1 MEQAEDLQAI
11 RDGVAAVCQG
21 FDDAY
26 WSDCDSQ
33 ARFPAE
39 FHKAMADGGWLGV
52 TIPESYGGA
61 GLGVEAAAT
70 VMHEAAR
77 HGGAM
82 AAASSIHINMFGPH
96 ALVVHGADAQK
107 QSWLPR
113 LVSGEDQVCFAVTE
127 PDAGLDTSNIKT
139 TAQKADGGYVIN
151 GRKIWTST
159 AQIAGKIVILAR
171 TTAREACA
179 KPTDGMSLFYTDLD
193 RTKVEVQRID
203 KHGRAAVDSN
213 LVFFDNIFVPEA
225 HLIGDEGRGFH
236 YLLDSLNPERILVA
250 VEAIA
255 IGQDALER
263 AARYA
268 REREVFGRPIGQ
280 NQAIQHPLAECWANL
295 EAAHMMAQKAA
306 RLYDAG
312 QPCGAEANA
321 AKLLGARAGHD
332 ACQQALLTHGG
343 MGYAKEYQVERLLR
357 EVMICR
363 LAPVSEQMILSYIA
377 EKVLDQPKS
386 Y

>member
-1 MEQAEDLQAI
+1 
-11 RDGVAAVCQG
+11 
-21 FDDAY
+21 
-26 WSDCDSQ
+26 
-33 ARFPAE
+33 
-39 FHKAMADGGWLGV
+39 
-52 TIPESYGGA
+52 
-61 GLGVEAAAT
+61 
-70 VMHEAAR
+70 MHEAAR

-82 AAASSIHINMFGPH
+82 AAASSLHINMFGPH
-96 ALVVHGADAQK
+96 ALVVHGSDAQK
-107 QSWLPR
+107 QDWLPR

-139 TAQKADGGYVIN
+139 SAQRTDGGYLIN

-159 AQIAGKIVILAR
+159 AQIADKIVILAR
-171 TTAREACA
+171 TTEREACT

-193 RTKVEVQRID
+193 RTKVEVQRIE

-213 LVFFDNIFVPEA
+213 LVFFDNVFVPEA

-236 YLLDSLNPERILVA
+236 YLLDSLNPERILIA

-295 EAAHMMAQKAA
+295 EAAHLMAQKAA
-306 RLYDAG
+306 QLYDAG

-321 AKLLGARAGHD
+321 AKLLGARAGHA

-343 MGYAKEYQVERLLR
+343 MGYAKEYQIERLLR

-363 LAPVSEQMILSYIA
+363 LAPVSEQLILSYIA